1 MTAATSRIVDTNGA
15 RLFVDRRG
23 TGPAVLMIQGVGVPG
38 CGWRPQA
45 DGLSDRFTVITFD
58 NRGIGRSTR
67 TSRDLSIPTMAADAR
82 AVLDALDVDR
92 AHVVGHSM
100 GGVIACEL
108 ALSAPHRVR
117 SLALLCTFARGR
129 QATAM
134 TPALLWAGLRTRI
147 GTRAM
152 RRAAFLELVMPHAA
166 LAGVDRQAFAA
177 ALAPIFGHDL
187 ADQPPIAMA
196 QLGAMRRYDRA
207 ADFARLSG
215 IPSLVLSA
223 SDDRIAKPAYGR
235 ELAAAIPGSHYV
247 EITDAGHG
255 VPIHRADDVNSRLA
269 AFWLAS

>member
-1 MTAATSRIVDTNGA
+1 
-15 RLFVDRRG
+15 
-23 TGPAVLMIQGVGVPG
+23 
-38 CGWRPQA
+38 
-45 DGLSDRFTVITFD
+45 
-58 NRGIGRSTR
+58 
-67 TSRDLSIPTMAADAR
+67 
-82 AVLDALDVDR
+82 
-92 AHVVGHSM
+92 
-100 GGVIACEL
+100 
-108 ALSAPHRVR
+108 
-117 SLALLCTFARGR
+117 
-129 QATAM
+129 
-134 TPALLWAGLRTRI
+134 
-147 GTRAM
+147 
-152 RRAAFLELVMPHAA
+152 MPHAA

-207 ADFARLSG
+207 ADFAHLSG

-255 VPIHRADDVNSRLA
+255 VPIHRADDVNARLA